1 VVAAGGVNPAAP
13 PVAGRGMLARA
24 GSQAVMLARWRHLVV
39 DLARAELK
47 RENARL
53 VLGGLWW
60 VADPLLQMAIYTLL
74 VSVVFARTLPDYPLF
89 LLAALIPWKGLAASI
104 GTGCTAVTG
113 NERIVRQIAFPRL
126 VLPVARLLA
135 QLWRLA
141 IALVVLMVLLM
152 IVWPERVSVSLAWL
166 PLLMV
171 VQMVFMAPF
180 VIALAAATVYVRDL
194 ANLMRHVM
202 RFALYLSPVLYAS
215 EMLISR
221 VPEPIGLA
229 YQFNPIAMLLEAY
242 RDVTYHGIAP
252 PLLSLVV
259 PTIVGLVLLAPALSW
274 FGRSEAG
281 FGKAL

>member
-229 YQFNPIAMLLEAY
+229 YQFNPIAVLLEAY

-252 PLLSLVV
+252 PLLSLVL
-259 PTIVGLVLLAPALSW
+259 PTVVGLVLLAPALSW
-274 FGRSEAG
+274 FDRSEAG